1 MFITEKKFQSSN
13 LKETTVISTPERNL
27 RSKIDSLLRSLENL
41 TSKKLR
47 IEYEI
52 KKQKRSLERKR
63 SELKK
68 SNKTVTRRYR
78 LSLENQT
85 LQEASSSQEIKEFLR
100 EDQLLLQKSSQ
111 MLDD

>member
-1 MFITEKKFQSSN
+1 MFFTEKKLQSSN
-13 LKETTVISTPERNL
+13 LQETVITTPERNL

-85 LQEASSSQEIKEFLR
+85 LQEAKSSQEIQEFLR